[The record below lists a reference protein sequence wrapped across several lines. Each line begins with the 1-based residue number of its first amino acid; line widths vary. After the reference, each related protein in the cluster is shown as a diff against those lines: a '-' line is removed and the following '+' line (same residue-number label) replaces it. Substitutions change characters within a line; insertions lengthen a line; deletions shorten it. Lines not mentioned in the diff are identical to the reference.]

1 MRLTIDHRK
10 HVATVAAAVAIALSL
25 LLLVLAA
32 VGSAATPDPAGDTYT
47 PPAAAAGEAGVVNPW
62 AAGDAAALEE
72 LAQLGRAHLDACP

>member
-10 HVATVAAAVAIALSL
+10 HVATVAAAAAMALSL

-47 PPAAAAGEAGVVNPW
+47 PPATAADEAGALNPW
-62 AAGDAAALEE
+62 AAGDAAALNE
-72 LAQLGRAHLDACP
+72 LADLGRAQLDACP